1 MITVQTSIKV
11 MRIDEV
17 GMNMLGIIG
26 GLGPMAT
33 AYLMQLLT
41 QMSDAGTDQEHMEI
55 VVYSKPSIPDRTQYI
70 LGKSDR
76 SPVPEMVLAGRKLV
90 EFGADL
96 IAVPCITAHYFHDE
110 LERQIG
116 IPIINAITET
126 VQCIEQEEIDR
137 VGLMATDGTIQSGL
151 FQKELKRHNIQS
163 ILPAADG
170 QREIMHMIYEEVKA
184 GRAVDPEH
192 FRNVSDRLFSQG
204 AQVILL
210 GCTELSLIKRD
221 FVLPAGYLDV
231 MDVLARKAVQC
242 CNHVREEYSALITR

>member
-1 MITVQTSIKV
+1 MVTVQTSIKV

-151 FQKELKRHNIQS
+151 FQKELW
-163 ILPAADG
+163 ILNVFATYQTG
-170 QREIMHMIYEEVKA
+170 CSR
-184 GRAVDPEH
+184 RA
-192 FRNVSDRLFSQG
+192 RR
-204 AQVILL
+204 
-210 GCTELSLIKRD
+210 
-221 FVLPAGYLDV
+221 
-231 MDVLARKAVQC
+231 
-242 CNHVREEYSALITR
+242 